1 MAEETKWWRNRYT
14 GEYMSHWKN
23 PSGGASEQC
32 GWEPASQAYVDKM
45 KQQERE
51 QSGIAELKKA
61 IALFDKNYGKGMEA
75 HARADASSA
84 AIISGLGGTTRPGA
98 VSAGLSAEFED
109 MRRGRLAQAQT
120 NLGQFLGSYRD
131 PYGITPQV
139 ELGQQQL
146 AQQGQQAGQQLNFNY
161 AQLDQQNKQFGTQ
174 LGQQNTQFGAE
185 LGLGY
190 ASLNARNNQGDSIW
204 GPRQL
209 PTAMT
214 GGGGGG
220 YGGGSGGGG
229 GGNYE
234 PIQSK
239 PFTLQE
245 MAETWL
251 DPSAQGF

>member
-1 MAEETKWWRNRYT
+1 MVEKNYAEEAAKQAKLRASAGAKKLARQADEDRTKQR
-14 GEYMSHWKN
+14 
-23 PSGGASEQC
+23 
-32 GWEPASQAYVDKM
+32 
-45 KQQERE
+45 ERE
-51 QSGIAELKKA
+51 TLGIAELKKA

-84 AIISGLGGTTRPGA
+84 AITSGLGGTTRPGA

-131 PYGITPQV
+131 PYGVTPQV

-146 AQQGQQAGQQLNFNY
+146 TQQGWQAGQQLNFDY
-161 AQLDQQNKQFGTQ
+161 AQLDQQNKQFNAQ

-190 ASLNARNNQGDSIW
+190 ASLNARNNQPASGDSIW

-220 YGGGSGGGG
+220 YGGGSGGGSG
-229 GGNYE
+229 GGGYGGSNYE

-245 MAETWL
+245 MAEAWL

>member
-1 MAEETKWWRNRYT
+1 MSNHWDKEAKAAELKQWQ
-14 GEYMSHWKN
+14 K
-23 PSGGASEQC
+23 EQ
-32 GWEPASQAYVDKM
+32 EIAADKAA
-45 KQQERE
+45 QRARE
-51 QSGIAELKKA
+51 LGGIAELKKA

-109 MRRGRLAQAQT
+109 MRRGRLAQART

-131 PYGITPQV
+131 PYGVTPQV

-146 AQQGQQAGQQLNFNY
+146 AQQGQQAGQQLDFNY
-161 AQLDQQNKQFGTQ
+161 AQ

-220 YGGGSGGGG
+220 YGGGSGGGSYG
-229 GGNYE
+229 GSNYE

-245 MAETWL
+245 MAEAWL